1 MTLLW
6 SICAWFCVCV
16 YCLFGG
22 LTAPTT
28 LAQRGLWV
36 MKKWQW
42 WLPGNWLL
50 WGGRKG
56 SVPTETS
63 SKWNESKKEAKCK
76 TSDDKSSAEVNASEE
91 TWCVCRKTYG
101 FLKVSELKSI
111 YCILYMK
118 HYKLLYLYLAMIL
131 MDTFG
136 IFLGT
141 FMYISTDL
149 IINYYNRCR
158 VYFPILLPVFS
169 LAPHFPGAKVKE
181 MGALCLGWVIGTAV
195 IIEKHEH
202 FLHIQALP
210 CLCKCTLCALIILVM
225 SKAWIAFL
233 TIESI

>member
-1 MTLLW
+1 MCRLLDISSHSIRVKGCGRGQLSSRLDWKPVCVSRSEYKQTFFEPLVCPRSFFICMTLLW

-149 IINYYNRCR
+149 ID
-158 VYFPILLPVFS
+158 
-169 LAPHFPGAKVKE
+169 
-181 MGALCLGWVIGTAV
+181 LGNPRR
-195 IIEKHEH
+195 ELK
-202 FLHIQALP
+202 L
-210 CLCKCTLCALIILVM
+210 K
-225 SKAWIAFL
+225 SN
-233 TIESI
+233 